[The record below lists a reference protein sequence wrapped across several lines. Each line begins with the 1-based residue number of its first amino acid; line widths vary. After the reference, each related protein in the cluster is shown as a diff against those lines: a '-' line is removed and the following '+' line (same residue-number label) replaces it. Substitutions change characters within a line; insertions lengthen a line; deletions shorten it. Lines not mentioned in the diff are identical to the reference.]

1 MAHAPLKNAEDGGAP
16 LPDRA
21 RQQRRL
27 IELALG
33 AAWLVGLAA
42 ALQILSSLLSSSP
55 LAAALA
61 GAVVADLVAVR
72 AGVQWLDP
80 LEREAPGNRA
90 RLARRVGV
98 GAALGALAVALPLVA
113 SLAIGWATV
122 EAGAPSVSF
131 AFALVRAVALA
142 VRDELLLSGIPLAT
156 AARAGLSSRWAIAFS
171 ALAHGA
177 AIGLA
182 PGATA
187 ASFALAAALGALT
200 ASLFHH
206 GRGAFAAIAAHAS
219 FTALAGAGL
228 RGSLLDVTWLDGAL
242 AAGTRAFGPPAWCAA
257 AVLALLAALVLR
269 AGVPRPDR
277 PAP

>member
-1 MAHAPLKNAEDGGAP
+1 MAHAPLSTAGGGAP

-27 IELALG
+27 IDLALG

-42 ALQILSSLLSSSP
+42 ALQIVTLLLSSSP

-72 AGVQWLDP
+72 AGVQWIDP
-80 LEREAPGNRA
+80 LEREAPDRRA
-90 RLARRVGV
+90 RLARRAGL
-98 GAALGALAVALPLVA
+98 GAALGAFAVLLPLGA

-122 EAGAPSVSF
+122 EPGAPSLSF

-156 AARAGLSSRWAIAFS
+156 AARAGLSSRWAVAFS

-177 AIGLA
+177 ALGLA

-187 ASFALAAALGALT
+187 SSVALATALGALAAAL
-200 ASLFHH
+200 FRH
-206 GRGAFAAIAAHAS
+206 GRGAIAAVAAHAS

-228 RGSLLDVTWLDGAL
+228 RGSLLDVTWIDGAL
-242 AAGTRAFGPPAWCAA
+242 AAGTRAFGPPAWLAA

-269 AGVPRPDR
+269 AGAPRPGR